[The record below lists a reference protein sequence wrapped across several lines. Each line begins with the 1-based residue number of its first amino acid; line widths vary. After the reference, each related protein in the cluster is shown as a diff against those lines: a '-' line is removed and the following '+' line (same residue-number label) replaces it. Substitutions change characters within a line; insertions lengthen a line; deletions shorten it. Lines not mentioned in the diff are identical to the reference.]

1 LEAKPFLRGIPMTR
15 HRRLRW
21 IAWPFKIFWHLIAT
35 IVRLTGRMLAA
46 VLGAV
51 LMLAGVLVSLTVVG
65 AIIGIPLAV
74 IGLLIILRG
83 LF

>member
-1 LEAKPFLRGIPMTR
+1 MAR

-21 IAWPFKIFWHLIAT
+21 IAWPFKVFWHLNAT
-35 IVRLTGRMLAA
+35 IVRLTGRMLA
-46 VLGAV
+46 VILGAV
-51 LMLAGVLVSLTVVG
+51 LMLVGVLVSLTVVG